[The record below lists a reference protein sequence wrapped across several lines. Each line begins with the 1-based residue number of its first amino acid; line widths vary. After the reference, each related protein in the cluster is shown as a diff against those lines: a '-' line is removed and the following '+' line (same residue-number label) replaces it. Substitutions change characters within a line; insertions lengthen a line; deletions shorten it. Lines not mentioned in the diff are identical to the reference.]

1 MPDSSQLIAAA
12 ADPDL
17 RARLVA
23 LLAAT
28 GHTSPA
34 ATIETRIGELVA
46 APVGGGQCIA
56 DVHAYAVATR
66 AQAIDARTAAITQA
80 EQAHPIAGPP
90 GANLAAVT
98 DTHLAAALTT
108 LGIIATP

>member
-1 MPDSSQLIAAA
+1 MPNSAQLIAAA

-28 GHTSPA
+28 GHPAPA
-34 ATIETRIGELVA
+34 ATIETRLGELVA
-46 APVGGGQCIA
+46 APVDGGQCIA

-80 EQAHPIAGPP
+80 EQAHPVPPAP

-108 LGIIATP
+108 LGIATP